1 LAVVDRCESLVESG
15 VPATRIEEVDLGAL
29 VRAAEATGP
38 DDVDGVVTRRE
49 AVLAALEGLS

>member
-1 LAVVDRCESLVESG
+1 VEAG

-38 DDVDGVVTRRE
+38 ADADGVVARRDT
-49 AVLAALEGLS
+49 VLAALEGLS